1 MSLADFIGYLEK
13 IIFVNLI
20 RKIDLLTNSIHI
32 LIIARLISL
41 NAKDTPN
48 RSAFHKYKYII
59 RSFVNVGADVELAR
73 SRPANGA
80 FAPSDFLWRSANV
93 CLPYWLL

>member
-32 LIIARLISL
+32 LIIARLISHY
-41 NAKDTPN
+41 AKDTP
-48 RSAFHKYKYII
+48 FG
-59 RSFVNVGADVELAR
+59 VPLA
-73 SRPANGA
+73 NI
-80 FAPSDFLWRSANV
+80 L
-93 CLPYWLL
+93 

>member
-32 LIIARLISL
+32 LIIARYIFL
-41 NAKDTPN
+41 NAKDTP
-48 RSAFHKYKYII
+48 
-59 RSFVNVGADVELAR
+59 
-73 SRPANGA
+73 
-80 FAPSDFLWRSANV
+80 
-93 CLPYWLL
+93 